1 MRNMTPKR
9 IKLSIKE
16 ALLEATS
23 FLRIRDVEQPRSE
36 AEFILAFS
44 LKQDRIYLYSNS
56 ERMLSTSQVENFRK
70 LVLRRSKG
78 EPLAYIT
85 GKKEFMGL
93 SFQVNENVLIPR
105 PETEHLV
112 EAVLEWLNFHYPKS
126 NKEGEIRILDLGT
139 GCGNIALS
147 LAYYRRDVFITGVD
161 IEGEAIR
168 LAWKNA
174 SSLEIGKR
182 AKFINSDYVD
192 TLPTGST
199 FQVIVSNPPYI
210 LRGEL
215 PCLSTEIKHE
225 PIRALD
231 GGPDGLRDYKIIMQL
246 ARSRLLKPGLL
257 ALEVGEGQGRA
268 ILDLGDRWGF
278 KNVGIKNDY
287 AGHQR
292 VFLFNGPT

>member
-1 MRNMTPKR
+1 MTPKR

-23 FLRIRDVEQPRSE
+23 FLRLRDVDHPRGE

-56 ERMLSTSQVENFRK
+56 ERMLSTSQVENFRN
-70 LVLRRSKG
+70 LVQRRAKG

-93 SFQVNENVLIPR
+93 TFQVNENVLIPR

-112 EAVLEWLNFHYPKS
+112 EAVLEWLDFYYPKS
-126 NKEGEIRILDLGT
+126 ATEGEIRILDLGT

-147 LAYYRRDVFITGVD
+147 LAYYRKDVYIIGVD
-161 IEGEAIR
+161 IESEAIR

-174 SSLEIGKR
+174 SSLEIEKR
-182 AKFINSDYVD
+182 AKFMHGDYAD
-192 TLPTGST
+192 ALPTSSN

-210 LRGEL
+210 QRGEL
-215 PCLSTEIKHE
+215 PFLPPEIRHE
-225 PIRALD
+225 PLRALD
-231 GGPDGLRDYKIIMQL
+231 GGPDGLRDYKTIMQL
-246 ARSRLLKPGLL
+246 AHSRLLKPGLL

-268 ILDLGDRWGF
+268 ILELGDRWGF
-278 KNVGIKNDY
+278 ISVGIKKDY
-287 AGHQR
+287 AEHQR
-292 VFLFNGPT
+292 VFLFSSPT